1 MTGQMQRLPRA
12 LLMLF
17 AAAAHAAA
25 QHAARAP
32 VIELRRGLVITQS
45 VRVVKRTYRL
55 AASASLDSAV
65 ITIRGDG
72 VTVDFGGATLE
83 GAAPEA
89 DPDLAQGVAIRV
101 EGGRDVRILNARV
114 RGYKVGILARDTRVL
129 TLAGNDLSYN
139 WKPRLYSLVEHESL
153 ADWLSFHH
161 NEKGEWL
168 RFGAA
173 IYLEG
178 VSDGE
183 IRGNRSEQGMNGLLM
198 VRSDRLRVRDNTFS
212 FNSGLGIG
220 LYHSSGNTIVHNRVD
235 YDVRGYSHGFYRR
248 GQDSAGILIYE
259 QSSDNVVAYN
269 SVTHGGDGLFLWAG
283 QSTMD
288 SGEQGANDN
297 RVVGNDFSFAPANGI
312 EATFSRN
319 SFVGNRLA
327 GNDYGLWGGYSHDTE
342 VLDNCFIENR
352 VGIAIEHGQDNLV
365 ASNRFDGDSTAI
377 TLWANPIEPSDW
389 GYPKHRDTNSRDYRI
404 RDNIFS
410 GNRVG
415 MRVTSTSRVLVENN
429 RVATVDSFA
438 VLKDTSSY
446 VAGPNR
452 SYPSRAE
459 EGTVFDACAIPS
471 SLRGVAPDVRSR
483 AALAG
488 TLIPSSTTA
497 RLDRSGIVVD
507 EWGPYDWRSPKLWP
521 VDSVRTVPFRLRV
534 LGPAGTWRLRS
545 KRGVL
550 RVSSSVGHTGDT
562 IAVTPAPDSMGDWGL
577 SLEYTGPK
585 TVTPRGRELAAGARY
600 GFGYVHFQPRMEWAV
615 RFFAW
620 DETSDPR
627 AKPAGFGAL
636 LRSSPLLVRTE
647 QRLDYE
653 WYRPPLSELP
663 QARWALEASA
673 AVTLAPGEYTL
684 RSISDDAVRIWVD
697 GVRVVDE
704 WTPHESLVA
713 MAPIASGRHELRVEY
728 YQVDGWTELRVDV
741 VRGAQRAG
749 GSPGPH

>member
-1 MTGQMQRLPRA
+1 MPRLAGALVMLCVSVAQVTAQRGASVPS
-12 LLMLF
+12 
-17 AAAAHAAA
+17 
-25 QHAARAP
+25 
-32 VIELRRGLVITQS
+32 IELKRGLIITTS

-72 VTVDFGGATLE
+72 VTVDFGDATLE
-83 GAAPEA
+83 GSAPEA

-101 EGGRDVRILNARV
+101 EGGHDIRILNARV
-114 RGYKVGILARDTRVL
+114 RGYKVGILARDTRLL
-129 TLAGNDLSYN
+129 TLSGNDLSYN

-161 NEKGEWL
+161 NEKSEWL

-183 IRGNRSEQGMNGLLM
+183 IRGNSAEQGMNGLLL
-198 VRSDRLRVRDNTFS
+198 VRSDRLRIRDNMFS

-220 LYHSSGNTIVHNRVD
+220 LYRSFGNTIVHNRVD

-248 GQDSAGILIYE
+248 GQDSAGILMYE

-288 SGEQGANDN
+288 TGEQGANDN
-297 RVVGNDFSFAPANGI
+297 RIVGNDFSFAPANGI
-312 EATFSRN
+312 ETTFSRN
-319 SFVGNRLA
+319 SFVGNRVV
-327 GNDYGLWGGYSHDTE
+327 GNDYGVWGGYSHETS
-342 VLDNCFIENR
+342 VLDNCFAGNR
-352 VGIAIEHGQDNLV
+352 VGIAIEHGQENVV

-377 TLWANPIEPSDW
+377 ALWADPIEPSDW
-389 GYPKHRDTNSRDYRI
+389 GYPKHRDTKSRDYRI
-404 RDNIFS
+404 QDNIFS

-415 MRVTSTSRVLVENN
+415 LRVGNTSRVLVENN
-429 RVATVDSFA
+429 RTAAVDSFA

-446 VAGPNR
+446 SAGPNR
-452 SYPSRAE
+452 PYPSTVE
-459 EGTVFDACAIPS
+459 EGVVFDACALPS
-471 SLRGVAPDVRSR
+471 SLRGLAPDVRSR
-483 AALAG
+483 AVLAG
-488 TLIPSSTTA
+488 TTIPSTTAA

-521 VDSVRTVPFRLRV
+521 VDSVRAVPLRLRV
-534 LGPAGTWRLRS
+534 LGPAGTWRLRA
-545 KRGVL
+545 KRGVAHL
-550 RVSSSVGHTGDT
+550 SRSFGHTGDT
-562 IAVTPAPDSMGDWGL
+562 IAVTPAPDSMGDWEL
-577 SLEYTGPK
+577 LLEYTGPK
-585 TVTPRGRELAAGARY
+585 TVTPRGRELVAGARY
-600 GFGYVHFQPRMEWAV
+600 PFGYVRFEPRMEWTV
-615 RFFAW
+615 RFFPW

-627 AKPAGFGAL
+627 VRPAGFDAL

-647 QRLDYE
+647 RRLDYE
-653 WYRPPLSELP
+653 WYRPLVKELP

-673 AVTLAPGEYTL
+673 TVTLAPGEYTL

-697 GVRVVDE
+697 GVLVVDE
-704 WTPHESLVA
+704 WTPHESAVA
-713 MAPIASGRHELRVEY
+713 VAPIAGGRHQLRVAY